1 MKKRYVI
8 LKIILLTICVISV
21 LYNISFATGI
31 VRNFDGSGASFGG
44 ADTKIRSTLAIA
56 LLFVRNVGAGLAALI
71 LMVLGCKYIIA
82 SAGERAEIKKNAIV
96 YVIGAVVLFSASA
109 ILNIIINF
117 VTSATS
123 P

>member
-8 LKIILLTICVISV
+8 LKIIVLVFCIISI
-21 LYNISFATGI
+21 LYNTSFATGI
-31 VRNFDGSGASFGG
+31 VKKFNGSGANFGG
-44 ADTKIRSTLAIA
+44 ADTKIRSTLAIV
-56 LLFVRNVGAGLAALI
+56 LLIVRNIGAGLAGLI

-117 VTSATS
+117 VTSATGA
-123 P
+123 